1 MTIQELIKNIKGFE
15 ILNYDNQSI
24 TYMVD
29 CRSSEFFLVEKITK
43 IVGSFPTPGSN
54 AFIGNFKSFI
64 NPKAIYKKYRLSLND
79 FQILNK
85 DDIEIRTKKIFDGL
99 NEEIYK

>member
-15 ILNYDNQSI
+15 ILNYDNQSV

-29 CRSSEFFLVEKITK
+29 CRSSEFFLVDKITK
-43 IVGSFPTPGSN
+43 VVGKFPMPGSN
-54 AFIGNFKSFI
+54 AFVGNFKSFI

-79 FQILNK
+79 FEILNK
-85 DDIEIRTKKIFDGL
+85 DDIEIRIKKIFDAL
-99 NEEIYK
+99 SEEIKK